1 MGQINRRFAGN
12 RFSPLDTNLG
22 FQNTA
27 QGMTQDV
34 YEHDSKVQSPVVPS
48 PARHSLGS
56 PRWDSIA
63 SANGLAGYQ
72 SLSGGLDPAHVG
84 PVRYSL
90 EYLLQLRR
98 DSSRKKYIPAVPNLL
113 GLNLD
118 GRGVGP
124 KHAAAHNDAQ
134 ISLDVSDKPIRN
146 GHFPYARLP
155 FELRQMV
162 LRELV
167 PTKSIWNGT
176 SFPKSCPK
184 EHQQAYFEKTKYLQ
198 NRALAQ

>member
-1 MGQINRRFAGN
+1 MGPINQRFAAN
-12 RFSPLDTNLG
+12 RFSPLSTNLG
-22 FQNTA
+22 IQNTA
-27 QGMTQDV
+27 KGMTQDI
-34 YEHDSKVQSPVVPS
+34 YEPESKAQSPVVPS
-48 PARHSLGS
+48 PARNSLGS
-56 PRWDSIA
+56 PTWDSTA
-63 SANGLAGYQ
+63 YANGLAGYQ
-72 SLSGGLDPAHVG
+72 SLSGGLDSADVG

-98 DSSRKKYIPAVPNLL
+98 DLSRQQYMPAVPDLF

-118 GRGVGP
+118 
-124 KHAAAHNDAQ
+124 
-134 ISLDVSDKPIRN
+134 VSEKPIRN
-146 GHFPYARLP
+146 GIFPYARLP